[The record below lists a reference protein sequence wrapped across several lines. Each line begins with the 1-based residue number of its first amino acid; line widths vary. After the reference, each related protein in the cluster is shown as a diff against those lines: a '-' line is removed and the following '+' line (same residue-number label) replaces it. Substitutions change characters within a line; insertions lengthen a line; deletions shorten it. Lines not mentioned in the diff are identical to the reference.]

1 MPSSSLRHCQ
11 LEQASS
17 IGMPRISGLYGANP
31 GLALRWAVWLGLI
44 SAVDRLL
51 ELVVT
56 PLRLVMFA
64 S

>member
-1 MPSSSLRHCQ
+1 
-11 LEQASS
+11 
-17 IGMPRISGLYGANP
+17 MPRISGPCGADP

-44 SAVDRLL
+44 SARLL

-56 PLRLVMFA
+56 PLTRVMFA

>member
-1 MPSSSLRHCQ
+1 
-11 LEQASS
+11 
-17 IGMPRISGLYGANP
+17 MPRISGLYGANP

-51 ELVVT
+51 ELVGT